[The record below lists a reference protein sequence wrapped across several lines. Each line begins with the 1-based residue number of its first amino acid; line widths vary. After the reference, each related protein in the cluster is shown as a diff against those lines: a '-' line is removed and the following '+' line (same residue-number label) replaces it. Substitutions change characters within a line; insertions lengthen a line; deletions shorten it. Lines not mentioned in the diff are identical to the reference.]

1 MSGGASPWWWVP
13 KPLWAGPNQNLP
25 WCLSLSAFRS
35 WHLGR
40 DVPSFEMMGFSPHP
54 LNSSLSLSQIKK
66 NSAAAGF
73 PWCFSSPIL
82 CVESYHFFL
91 SLYFCFLKYLA
102 HLALK
107 YFVFLIS
114 ALDLFVGSSKI
125 TGWAW
130 LHRVAVTRTWNSW
143 SQPPVLPHSDPLGSP
158 FLNLLSLSTNMHTF
172 LFTKLISVRY

>member
-1 MSGGASPWWWVP
+1 MMVGPKAPVGGA
-13 KPLWAGPNQNLP
+13 NQNLP

-40 DVPSFEMMGFSPHP
+40 DVPSFGMMGFSPYP

-73 PWCFSSPIL
+73 QWCFSSPIL

-91 SLYFCFLKYLA
+91 SLRFCFRKYLA

-114 ALDLFVGSSKI
+114 ALDLSLAHPKTLGG
-125 TGWAW
+125 TGCTQ
-130 LHRVAVTRTWNSW
+130 LPRHEHETLGVSPRTASFR
-143 SQPPVLPHSDPLGSP
+143 SP
-158 FLNLLSLSTNMHTF
+158 GESFLSLLSLSTNRHTF
-172 LFTKLISVRY
+172 LFTKLISARY

>member
-1 MSGGASPWWWVP
+1 MSGGASPWWCVP

-114 ALDLFVGSSKI
+114 ALDLLLAHPKSLGGPGCTEPLWHEHGTLGVSPLYFLIQIPWGV
-125 TGWAW
+125 
-130 LHRVAVTRTWNSW
+130 LSW
-143 SQPPVLPHSDPLGSP
+143 I
-158 FLNLLSLSTNMHTF
+158 FSLSQQICIHFCLRN
-172 LFTKLISVRY
+172 

>member
-1 MSGGASPWWWVP
+1 MSEGASPWWWVP

-40 DVPSFEMMGFSPHP
+40 DVPSFGMMGFYPHP

-82 CVESYHFFL
+82 CVESCHFFL
-91 SLYFCFLKYLA
+91 SLRCCFRKHLA

-114 ALDLFVGSSKI
+114 ALDLSLAHPKTPGG
-125 TGWAW
+125 TGCTQLLWHKHETFGVSP
-130 LHRVAVTRTWNSW
+130 L
-143 SQPPVLPHSDPLGSP
+143 LPHSDPLGSP
-158 FLNLLSLSTNMHTF
+158 FLNLLSLSTNRHTF
-172 LFTKLISVRY
+172 LFTKLISARY